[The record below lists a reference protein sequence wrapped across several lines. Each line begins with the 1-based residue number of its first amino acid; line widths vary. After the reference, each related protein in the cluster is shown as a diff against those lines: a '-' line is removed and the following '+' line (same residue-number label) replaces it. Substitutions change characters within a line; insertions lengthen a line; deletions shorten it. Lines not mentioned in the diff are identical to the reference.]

1 MSEPV
6 FMAGTSG
13 YQYGHWV
20 GPFYPEDLSK
30 DEWFAFYAQHFDV
43 VEINNTYYGLP
54 EVETFENWRQRA
66 PEGFTYV
73 LKYSRY
79 GSHLKKLKDPPDH
92 IDTFLERA
100 THLRDLLGPILVQL
114 PPHWHADRGRLEA
127 FLDYAPRE
135 HRWAVEFRDPDW
147 LREEIFD
154 VLRSHNSALVIHDMI
169 QDHPRVTTADWV
181 YLRYH
186 GGKRGEYTY
195 QKMSAEAR
203 RVEEYLDRGL
213 DVYAFFNN
221 DAHGWA
227 VENVRQLIRYVD
239 A

>member
-1 MSEPV
+1 MGESV

-13 YQYGHWV
+13 YQYDHWV
-20 GPFYPEDLSK
+20 GPFYPEDLPRS
-30 DEWFAFYAQHFDV
+30 EWFAYYARHFDV

-54 EVETFENWRQRA
+54 EVETFDTWRERA
-66 PEGFTYV
+66 SDGFTYV

-79 GSHLKKLKDPPDH
+79 GSHLKKLKDPADH

-100 THLRDLLGPILVQL
+100 THLGDLLGPILVQL
-114 PPHWHADRGRLEA
+114 PPNWHADQGRLQA
-127 FLDYAPRE
+127 FLDYAPPE

-154 VLRSHNSALVIHDMI
+154 VLRTHNAALVIHDMI
-169 QDHPRVTTADWV
+169 RDHPRVLTADWV

-186 GGKRGEYTY
+186 GGERGEYTY
-195 QKMSAEAR
+195 QKMSAEAS
-203 RVEEYLDRGL
+203 RVEDYLDRGL

-227 VENVRQLIRYVD
+227 
-239 A
+239 